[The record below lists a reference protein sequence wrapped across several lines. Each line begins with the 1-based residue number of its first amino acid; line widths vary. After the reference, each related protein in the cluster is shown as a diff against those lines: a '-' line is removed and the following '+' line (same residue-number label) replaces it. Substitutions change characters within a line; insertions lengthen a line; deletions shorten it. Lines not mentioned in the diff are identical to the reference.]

1 MNPIISIFVPTR
13 NRYEYLK
20 NLVLLIES
28 YNDPR
33 IELVVQDNSDDNKD
47 FLLFLK
53 GVTSISTRY
62 YYYSGFLSMSENS
75 NMGYKHCSGDYVCM
89 IGDDDAVCRNIADCA
104 EWMKKNNIDA
114 LRSCEVQFIYDG
126 EHEDILY
133 YDTPSAEVNMINP
146 TKALR
151 QTLKNGL
158 IDFGQVP
165 KLYHGIV
172 SKKTLDSFLKEY
184 NKTTVFP
191 GCTPDMSGAMLT
203 TCIVKQYVKIGI
215 PVILSGTSKMNS
227 GGLSGQILKLD
238 EVPWITQETRD
249 SWEKKVPQ
257 IWAREFIWP
266 ESGSKG
272 LRYCGQD
279 NMLKYLDYYMMRS
292 RYLIMHKQHRKA
304 VVNSSPSKFKLLIA
318 YLKTLIFVGGRY
330 FYNRKIKARFN
341 HKLNGVYEQTKTCH
355 SLKEVEEFFY
365 NKGYQFSF
373 DSLNFKADRDIN
385 YER

>member
-1 MNPIISIFVPTR
+1 MNPVISVFVPTR

-28 YNDPR
+28 YHDPR
-33 IELVVQDNSDDNKD
+33 IELVIQDNSDDNSD
-47 FLLFLK
+47 FLPFLNS
-53 GVTSISTRY
+53 VSPLSTKY

-75 NMGYKHCSGDYVCM
+75 NLGFKHCNGEFVCM

-104 EWMKKNNIDA
+104 EWMRENNVDA
-114 LRSCEVQFIYDG
+114 LRSSEVQFIYDG
-126 EHEDILY
+126 ERDDILY
-133 YDTPSAEVNMINP
+133 YDTPSNEVKKINP
-146 TKALR
+146 MKALR
-151 QTLKNGL
+151 QTLNKGL
-158 IDFGQVP
+158 IDFGLVP

-172 SKKTLDSFLKEY
+172 AKRVLDSFLEKH

-191 GCTPDMSGAMLT
+191 GCTPDMSGAILT
-203 TCIVKQYVKIGI
+203 TCIVNNYVKIGI

-249 SWEKKVPQ
+249 SWEKDVPK

-272 LRYCGQD
+272 LRFCGHSK
-279 NMLKYLDYYMMRS
+279 MLKYMDYYMMRA

-304 VVNSSPSKFKLLIA
+304 VIQTSPSKLRLLLA
-318 YLKTLIFVGGRY
+318 YIKTLVFVGGRY
-330 FYNRKIKARFN
+330 IYNRQIKARFN
-341 HKLNGVYEQTKTCH
+341 HKMNGVYEYTKTCH
-355 SLKEVEEFFY
+355 SIKEVEDFFY
-365 NKGYQFSF
+365 KNGYQISFS
-373 DSLNFKADRDIN
+373 SLVFTNKQIK
-385 YER
+385 